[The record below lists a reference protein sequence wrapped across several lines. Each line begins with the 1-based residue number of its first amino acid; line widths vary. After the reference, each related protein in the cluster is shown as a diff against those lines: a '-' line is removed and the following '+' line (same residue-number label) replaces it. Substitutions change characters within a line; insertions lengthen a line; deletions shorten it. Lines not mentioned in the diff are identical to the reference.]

1 MDDLERDT
9 TWTVPSFL
17 SVRALDQTLPVL
29 SKTKICRGDLLGAKL
44 GRSKCLKVKSK
55 EIDASTVKNCL
66 MRKEKNIVFLS
77 WPVDWENFETSRSAE
92 EQMQD
97 SSDISDFLS
106 RLFQSLFKSFCKWKL
121 YTWSWMKSHN
131 AMDDHGS
138 NFMMPWMI
146 MGDKSW
152 CHGRSWVKSHDAMDH
167 HWWNVTMPWRIMN
180 EKSCHGWSWVIS
192 HDAMDDHGWKVMMP
206 WIKFHDALDDHGW

>member
-1 MDDLERDT
+1 M
-9 TWTVPSFL
+9 
-17 SVRALDQTLPVL
+17 PVL
-29 SKTKICRGDLLGAKL
+29 SKIAWW
-44 GRSKCLKVKSK
+44 
-55 EIDASTVKNCL
+55 E
-66 MRKEKNIVFLS
+66 RKKNIVFLS
-77 WPVDWENFETSRSAE
+77 WPVDWESFETSRSAE

-152 CHGRSWVKSHDAMDH
+152 CHGWSWVKSHDAMDDLGWNFMMPWMIMDQISWCHGWSWVISHDAMDH
-167 HWWNVTMPWRIMN
+167 HGWNVTMPWRIMN